1 MACWLLPHWRS
12 IGDAGNRLGESGAQ
26 QRIAGDVDRLVADLG
41 DGAGDDVVDLRRVH
55 AGACHQFAQAVR
67 QQVGGQHV
75 VQRTA
80 GLALADR
87 GADGADDDGVAALVD
102 WSLLLLESEARYR

>member
-12 IGDAGNRLGESGAQ
+12 TVDSGNGLRESGAQ
-26 QRIAGDVDRLVADLG
+26 QRVAGDVDGLVADLG
-41 DGAGDDVVDLRRVH
+41 HGTGDHVVDLHRVY
-55 AGACHQFAQAVR
+55 AGAGHQFAQAVR

-75 VQRTA
+75 VQCAA

-87 GADGADDDGVAALVD
+87 GADGADDDGVAALVTGHD
-102 WSLLLLESEARYR
+102 SSLSQC